1 MRSKQRTHQGNAHR
15 CFTFQTSHVLT
26 WAAINPVAALS
37 YFASARLNQ
46 VANSY
51 TIQFASRMLYT
62 TKSEAL
68 ILYIPQLVQAVRY
81 DEVLGK
87 DKIHFFPTDGVL
99 CLVDGFCTATDI
111 GSFKEIES
119 VGSSTDMEYSH

>member
-1 MRSKQRTHQGNAHR
+1 MRSNSNRKTSIFDRK
-15 CFTFQTSHVLT
+15 FLFFQTSHILT

-81 DEVLGK
+81 DEVKENL
-87 DKIHFFPTDGVL
+87 FF
-99 CLVDGFCTATDI
+99 
-111 GSFKEIES
+111 
-119 VGSSTDMEYSH
+119 SSYLNSLF